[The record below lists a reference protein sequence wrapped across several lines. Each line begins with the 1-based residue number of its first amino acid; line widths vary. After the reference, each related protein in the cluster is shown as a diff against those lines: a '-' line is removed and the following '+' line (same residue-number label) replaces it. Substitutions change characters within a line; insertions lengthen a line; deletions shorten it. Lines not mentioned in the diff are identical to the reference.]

1 MICRATNWAYCICMG
16 RYMVHRLYTVV
27 GSIWHSLVVCVTE
40 NDNSQNINLHNVMEK
55 KSSFGASRNY
65 VKPSLEVICVEVEGG
80 FSLSNNQE
88 PSPWEDM

>member
-1 MICRATNWAYCICMG
+1 MICRATNRAYCICKG

-27 GSIWHSLVVCVTE
+27 GSIWHSLVVYVTE
-40 NDNSQNINLHNVMEK
+40 NDYSQTFKLHSVMEK
-55 KSSFGASRNY
+55 KSSHGALRNY
-65 VKPSLEVICVEVEGG
+65 VKPSLEVICVEVERG